1 VIVVHPTATDCSP
14 PGGLHGIARRH
25 ARWGGAHRSREA
37 AGVAELQQVAGDRCD
52 LLAEVAGLE
61 LGAAEGS
68 GQEYDASGKAIA
80 ELCRMASA
88 DESLIP
94 QRHQAGRQRA
104 AMAGRPPFSQPR

>member
-1 VIVVHPTATDCSP
+1 M
-14 PGGLHGIARRH
+14 PGGAGLTEA
-25 ARWGGAHRSREA
+25 EKA

-80 ELCRMASA
+80 ELCRMAS
-88 DESLIP
+88 P
-94 QRHQAGRQRA
+94 
-104 AMAGRPPFSQPR
+104 